1 MNQNTPMHIFAQ
13 LYNGAS
19 VDNIFNKLVERGA
32 DVSAQNKSGLQED
45 FGNSTLDFDSL
56 IFFWTLKH
64 KGETPLHKSILNM
77 KNGLQIAK
85 LLIRSDSSTLN
96 IKTNRNETA
105 LVYSVR

>member
-45 FGNSTLDFDSL
+45 FGKF
-56 IFFWTLKH
+56 
-64 KGETPLHKSILNM
+64 
-77 KNGLQIAK
+77 
-85 LLIRSDSSTLN
+85 
-96 IKTNRNETA
+96 
-105 LVYSVR
+105 